1 MLYSGYPFLDVHF
14 LSANYLRYF
23 SDVHFFDPFLE
34 FNMLI
39 LRVFHISTPL
49 ILPAAI
55 RHRWMETK
63 KP

>member
-1 MLYSGYPFLDVHF
+1 MLYGGYPFLDIHF

-23 SDVHFFDPFLE
+23 SDVHFFAPFFE
-34 FNMLI
+34 FNMLM
-39 LRVFHISTPL
+39 LSVFYISAPL

-55 RHRWMETK
+55 RHRWTETK